1 MSMFSLAA
9 QGYRYY
15 DDEFLSPE
23 EIAIREQEKARKAS
37 ELQAAQEAAQGN
49 IFYAPEGA
57 REGYIGYKT
66 PEQLAAKIA
75 EQEAKQNQAKEQ
87 VIAEQGDVYASTV
100 GTGGSFAER
109 QEERAE
115 KEEIY
120 FNEQRSGMAS
130 QGSLDAQAFTASPD
144 RIVDD
149 SLKHTNYF
157 AEDNQAKG
165 DPRFYDEIKED
176 FVSGETSGPQ
186 DINIY
191 IGEQEGYKDLIYGF
205 DYGEAYSELSAAEQR
220 LARTDGTIDYSRPT
234 DFQNAKDSADSY
246 YVQSL
251 ERSLENATT
260 DEEKE
265 SIQKLIN
272 NGAPDFDTL
281 EDIQNY
287 DDLWSYRRGLL
298 RDGNLEQAG
307 FDLKLEEY
315 KALSLQEAVMGDYM
329 IAEERGEIGDKAYRF
344 FKEPDDLPSWA
355 GFKPFKEGDA
365 YLNTGTA
372 FNRIPASGL
381 TKEDGTV
388 GQVGGFSYIK
398 PEMRK
403 LPSGIRNI
411 GYVLDV
417 MSIFNPAVAPVMQGM
432 KVLSQTDDVEEAFKA
447 GGKTYVKNK
456 VNDVTKEYILD
467 TYEAL
472 DIPVRELD
480 QYTQSKVVDVTN
492 DVLAGKS
499 GTESATDAV
508 QSIVWK
514 NIKEEVGYTFEEFE
528 SKFDLNLPDFG
539 LDIDLPDLN
548 LPDVP
553 DFDLPDFDLDIDV
566 PDFDVDLPNI
576 DLPDIDLP
584 DVDIPDINLP
594 DIDLPDV
601 DLNLPDMPDLNVDL
615 DLPDVDLDLSGV
627 EIPEF
632 DFDLDLEG
640 LDTEGLDIEM
650 PEMPDIDLPD
660 VDLPSFDLN
669 KQEEEEEEESE
680 VEKLFL
686 PELFRHA
693 TQVNYTQGMLAP
705 KINLRKF

>member
-1 MSMFSLAA
+1 MSLF
-9 QGYRYY
+9 
-15 DDEFLSPE
+15 FLTP
-23 EIAIREQEKARKAS
+23 QQ
-37 ELQAAQEAAQGN
+37 QAAKDAEEARQAAELKALQEAAISYSPVGPTEVREN
-49 IFYAPEGA
+49 IEA
-57 REGYIGYKT
+57 YKT
-66 PEQLAAKIA
+66 PEQLAAIA
-75 EQEAKQNQAKEQ
+75 EEEERIKEEQRQEAIR
-87 VIAEQGDVYASTV
+87 V
-100 GTGGSFAER
+100 AER
-109 QEERAE
+109 MATVPSQKER
-115 KEEIY
+115 EEIY

-191 IGEQEGYKDLIYGF
+191 IGEQEKYKDLIYDF
-205 DYGEAYSELSAAEQR
+205 NYGE
-220 LARTDGTIDYSRPT
+220 DYSSLDQYSQITGRAEGEFEYTRPT

-246 YVQSL
+246 YIQSL

-260 DEEKE
+260 DKEKE
-265 SIQKLIN
+265 SIQKLIKK
-272 NGAPDFDTL
+272 GALDFDTID
-281 EDIQNY
+281 DIQNY
-287 DDLWSYRRGLL
+287 DDLYANHRFESE
-298 RDGNLEQAG
+298 NG
-307 FDLKLEEY
+307 FDLKHEEY
-315 KALSLQEAVMGDYM
+315 KALALQEAVMGDYM
-329 IAEERGEIGDKAYRF
+329 IGAQREDLGDKASFYF
-344 FKEPDDLPSWA
+344 TEPEDLPSWA
-355 GFKPFKEGDA
+355 GFESFEEGDV
-365 YLNTGTA
+365 YFNTGTA
-372 FNRIPASGL
+372 FNRIPSGNL
-381 TKEDGTV
+381 TEEDGTV

-398 PEMRK
+398 PEMKK

-411 GYVLDV
+411 GYALDV
-417 MSIFNPAVAPVMQGM
+417 VSVFVPAVAPVMQGM

-447 GGKTYVKNK
+447 GGKTYIKNK

-669 KQEEEEEEESE
+669 KKEKEEEEEESE
-680 VEKLFL
+680 VEEMFL
-686 PELFRHA
+686 PELFRHD

-705 KINLRKF
+705 KINLRKFSK

>member
-9 QGYRYY
+9 QGYKYY

-49 IFYAPEGA
+49 MSYAPEGA
-57 REGYIGYKT
+57 REGYIGYET
-66 PEQLAAKIA
+66 SEQSAAK
-75 EQEAKQNQAKEQ
+75 QERLEQ
-87 VIAEQGDVYASTV
+87 VIAERNEQYGIDTDNTV
-100 GTGGSFAER
+100 KETFVEKQFR
-109 QEERAE
+109 EEEERAE
-115 KEEIY
+115 REEIY
-120 FNEQRSGMAS
+120 FNEERSGMAS

-191 IGEQEGYKDLIYGF
+191 IGEQEKYKDLIYDF
-205 DYGEAYSELSAAEQR
+205 NYGE
-220 LARTDGTIDYSRPT
+220 DYSSLDQYSQITGRAEGEFEYTRPT

-246 YVQSL
+246 YIQSL

-260 DEEKE
+260 DKEKE
-265 SIQKLIN
+265 SIQKLIKK
-272 NGAPDFDTL
+272 GALDFDTID
-281 EDIQNY
+281 DIQNY
-287 DDLWSYRRGLL
+287 DDLYANHRFESE
-298 RDGNLEQAG
+298 NG
-307 FDLKLEEY
+307 FDLKHEEY
-315 KALSLQEAVMGDYM
+315 KALALQEAVMGDYM
-329 IAEERGEIGDKAYRF
+329 IGAQREDLGDKASFYF
-344 FKEPDDLPSWA
+344 TEPEDLPSWA
-355 GFKPFKEGDA
+355 GFESFEEGDV
-365 YLNTGTA
+365 YFNTGTA
-372 FNRIPASGL
+372 FNRIPSGNL
-381 TKEDGTV
+381 TEEDGTV
-388 GQVGGFSYIK
+388 GQVGGYSYIE
-398 PEMRK
+398 PEMKK

-411 GYVLDV
+411 GYALDV
-417 MSIFNPAVAPVMQGM
+417 VSVFVPAVAPVMQGM

-447 GGKTYVKNK
+447 GGKTYIKNK

-669 KQEEEEEEESE
+669 KKEKEEEEESE
-680 VEKLFL
+680 VEEMFL
-686 PELFRHA
+686 PELFRHD

-705 KINLRKF
+705 KINLRKFSK